1 MSKEILIDAIGDID
15 DTYVQEYAE
24 YKAYMGKR
32 WLPYEVLAV
41 CAVLVLAI
49 GVWVWRTTGSISKPE
64 NPNQPDR
71 IQAVRVSESAKPTA
85 SEVVQPTNSAENVD
99 EEAQMPAEGA
109 EEQGTDIVEGNVEDG
124 NINSAIVE
132 GNVAGNEET
141 NEKGQQ
147 GFGKATGRPGDGT
160 IPSYEPDDSNTSTI
174 TKNPI
179 STKEPAQIE
188 WNVVTACNDP
198 YEEWQDMFWKT
209 PEPTLPPT
217 ENPPDGEPMDPM
229 EPGPG
234 NSFDPFEIYGDGIVI
249 EYSVQSELGCT
260 QSFRT
265 FKYLKSGE
273 YALMKE
279 WYRTSGNTIYD
290 VQVFTDCSSIEEA
303 NRKYPINA
311 FSNVTQISKV
321 HGATVYLTKDSGG
334 MTYSRFLKDS
344 ILVTLWG
351 RMSDD
356 EMLKIVDSM
365 IK

>member
-1 MSKEILIDAIGDID
+1 MSKEILIDAIGNID

-32 WLPYEVLAV
+32 WLPYEVLAA

-85 SEVVQPTNSAENVD
+85 SEVVQPTNSAEIVA

-109 EEQGTDIVEGNVEDG
+109 EEQGTDSVEGNVEDG
-124 NINSAIVE
+124 NINSEV
-132 GNVAGNEET
+132 V
-141 NEKGQQ
+141 
-147 GFGKATGRPGDGT
+147 
-160 IPSYEPDDSNTSTI
+160 
-174 TKNPI
+174 
-179 STKEPAQIE
+179 E

-321 HGATVYLTKDSGG
+321 HGTTVYLTKDSGG

>member
-1 MSKEILIDAIGDID
+1 MSKEILIDAIGNID

-71 IQAVRVSESAKPTA
+71 IQTVRVSESAKPTA
-85 SEVVQPTNSAENVD
+85 SEVVQPTNSAEIVA

-109 EEQGTDIVEGNVEDG
+109 EEQGTDSVEGNVEDG
-124 NINSAIVE
+124 NINSEV
-132 GNVAGNEET
+132 V
-141 NEKGQQ
+141 
-147 GFGKATGRPGDGT
+147 
-160 IPSYEPDDSNTSTI
+160 
-174 TKNPI
+174 
-179 STKEPAQIE
+179 E